1 MGTDGNALARC
12 TCTASVTGDR
22 FEGLLT
28 EPDTMGVVPR
38 TEGLAFLASPRLAP
52 HATVAGGVAVN
63 PRGNVK
69 KGDVQYRNSSQ
80 QVRVGTRVAGG
91 GTAQAYRSQSPLI
104 TARG

>member
-69 KGDVQYRNSSQ
+69 KGDIYI
-80 QVRVGTRVAGG
+80 
-91 GTAQAYRSQSPLI
+91 YLI
-104 TARG
+104 PNTHRTTLVYI